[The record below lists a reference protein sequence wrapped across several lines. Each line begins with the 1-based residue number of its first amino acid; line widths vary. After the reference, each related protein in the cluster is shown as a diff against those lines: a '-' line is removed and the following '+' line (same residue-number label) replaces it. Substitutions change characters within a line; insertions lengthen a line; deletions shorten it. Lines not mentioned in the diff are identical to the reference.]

1 MKKKNKNWLVFPI
14 ILGIISLLI
23 FVSEFYFSKQIDAYV
38 LTWQNI
44 YSNTLDQQYN
54 RSIVFDYKL
63 YVGTDDASGN
73 GARVL
78 MSTDGASF
86 TQVNSDGFMEGA
98 NTTSI
103 NSFAE
108 VNDILLVG
116 TANSAGGG
124 RIYRCTNASGC
135 DGIADWSVASPA
147 GVGGADQIN
156 NVVVSSIYE
165 FNGYVYAGTYNANT
179 GLSVLRCDPTAGC
192 ISGGMWTEVVGAS
205 GFGDANN
212 FGASS
217 MTSFGNKLY
226 VGTQNATGNQVWSC
240 STCDGTDW
248 TASDNNGFGYGS
260 NVNVECLAE
269 FNNKLYAG
277 TRRSGGSLGQVW
289 ETTTGA
295 LGSWTQVGSDGFGK
309 NIFTF
314 GTMLV
319 DGDDFYIG
327 SGQNLN
333 PLGTVWHTKDG
344 ATFDQINDDNF
355 GEAAATQVWTLSKFD
370 NYLFAGTGRSGTGY
384 IYKTDLRPVVTS
396 GSVTASQRLDGTG
409 NIDISFQVNDPD
421 QNNVR
426 GKIEY
431 SIDNGATW
439 SDKITLSTADA
450 DTTATYGDPKINNSA
465 DYQIGTAAGYIT
477 TSSGANTVNVVW
489 TSKSNLPDTSSN
501 DIMVRITPND
511 LAYDGTAV
519 TSASFSIDN
528 VAPIISNVSVVPT
541 KANRGTDLRITVSI
555 NGTQSE
561 NPTVTVD
568 GNSATTN
575 NAQAGAQSIRYSYQV
590 QGTEQEGSAPII
602 ATARD
607 AAGNTST
614 KSTTVSLDFTAPIIT
629 AHPQGGSFS
638 SPISITLTSNEQLG
652 KIIYTTNGDD
662 PKVNGTT
669 YRGAIDVN
677 SNTTL
682 KFYGTDQYGNAS
694 NTKTEIY
701 KFDFEAPKT
710 EANPPGGVYENPQAV
725 TLSSNKPSTIY
736 FTTDGSQPTEDSNVY
751 NGPILISENTTLK
764 FFGIDGAGN
773 TEGVH
778 TELYIITST
787 SPFITLTKTY
797 GISSI
802 SSGTSYTGSSVLKS
816 AASLISNFNAKSKF
830 SLILLI
836 IVSFW
841 IVVSLLYFVIVF
853 FKQKRKLS
861 KTLTYLFR
869 KQKAFCSTISII
881 IALCLIA
888 ELFIGIG
895 TKAASVSRGD
905 FITYR
910 IDYSN
915 QGAKETTDLRVVD
928 SISSSTQYIPGSIA
942 VNGVGRSDFRDNDN
956 TDYNETNPGAITVDL
971 GQVNPNTSGFIQFL
985 VQVNYDVPFG
995 TTISNKGIGS
1005 YNPGAIFTESNIVSN
1020 TVVGPAFGGPII
1032 KKEEK
1037 KAEPKPELKPEPIV
1051 ERRVEEIT
1059 KNIIDG
1065 ALKIITDIQKII
1077 ANKTLQEIV
1086 RNYIAP
1092 IMSATTLLSFLAAVP
1107 FVNTILPYL
1116 AYLLQYITHPVLFF
1130 GKRKR
1135 WGIVYNSLTKQPIDL
1150 AIVRLFNKNTNK
1162 LLATRITDFQGRYLF
1177 IVDPGDYYLTV
1188 TKSYHVF
1195 PSRLTTEKAENTYA
1209 GETISVQ
1216 SNNDQKQKGVIS
1228 FDIPIDPQEGYLQNP
1243 INPSKVIASPIKKV
1257 GDLETLP
1264 KEVIKKADSQ
1274 LIKTLKQHKFNH
1286 FVSIFGPIIGLICL
1300 IISPSIL
1307 TGLLFGLNMILLLL
1321 FRKFAIKRL
1330 NSWGKTVDQSSHKA
1344 LPQAVIRLFDDKY
1357 GRMLLADI
1365 SKGDGRYGF
1374 LVGKDKYILTSEKS
1388 GYELPQRKLEVSG
1401 DREGVISKNLE
1412 LKKVNGQY

>member
-14 ILGIISLLI
+14 ILGIIALLI

-38 LTWQNI
+38 LTWENI
-44 YSNTLDQQYN
+44 YSNAADQQYN
-54 RSIVFDYKL
+54 RSIVFDDKL

-73 GARVL
+73 GTRVL
-78 MSTDGASF
+78 MSTDGDSF

-108 VNDILLVG
+108 VNDMLLVG

-124 RIYRCTNASGC
+124 RIYRCTSASGC

-156 NVVVSSIYE
+156 NVIVSSIYE
-165 FNGYVYAGTYNANT
+165 FNGYVYAGTHNSNT
-179 GLSVLRCDPTAGC
+179 GLSVLRCDPTTGC
-192 ISGGMWTEVVGAS
+192 IAGGLWTEVVGAS

-212 FGASS
+212 FRASS

-248 TASDNNGFGYGS
+248 TASDNNGFGHGT

-409 NIDISFQVNDPD
+409 KVDISFQVNDPD

-426 GKIEY
+426 AKVEY
-431 SIDNGATW
+431 SSNNGVSWSSLKNIDPAV
-439 SDKITLSTADA
+439 S
-450 DTTATYGDPKINNSA
+450 ATYGDPAVSTST
-465 DYQIGTAAGYIT
+465 YQIGNASGYIL
-477 TSSGANTVNVVW
+477 TSSGANTIGIVWNSTSDIGNVS
-489 TSKSNLPDTSSN
+489 TN
-501 DIMVRITPND
+501 DAMIRVTPND
-511 LAYDGTAV
+511 LSYDGTAV
-519 TSASFSIDN
+519 SSATFSIDT
-528 VAPIISNVSVVPT
+528 VAPIINSVSVVPS
-541 KANRGTDLRITVSI
+541 KANKGTELRITVST
-555 NGTQSE
+555 NGAQSE

-568 GNSATTN
+568 GNPATTN
-575 NAQAGAQSIRYSYQV
+575 NAQAGAQSIRYTYVV
-590 QGTEQEGSAPII
+590 QGTEQEGSVPVVAI
-602 ATARD
+602 ARD
-607 AAGNTST
+607 TAGNTST
-614 KSTTVSLDFTAPIIT
+614 KSTTVSLDFTAPVIT
-629 AHPQGGSFS
+629 AHPRGGSFS
-638 SPISITLTSNEQLG
+638 DPISITLTSNEQLG

-669 YRGAIDVN
+669 YRGAINVN

-682 KFYGTDQYGNAS
+682 KFYGTDQYGNIS
-694 NTKTEIY
+694 DTKTEIY
-701 KFDFEAPKT
+701 KFDFEAPIT
-710 EANPPGGVYENPQAV
+710 EANPQGGIYENPQAV
-725 TLSSNKPSTIY
+725 ALTSNKPATIY
-736 FTTDGSQPTEDSNVY
+736 FTTDGSQPTENSNVY
-751 NGPILISENTTLK
+751 NGRILISENTTLK
-764 FFGIDGAGN
+764 FFGVDEANNI
-773 TEGVH
+773 EGVH
-778 TELYIITST
+778 TELYVITST
-787 SPFITLTKTY
+787 SPFISLTKTY
-797 GISSI
+797 GISPI
-802 SSGTSYTGSSVLKS
+802 SSGTSNTGSSVLKS
-816 AASLISNFNAKSKF
+816 ATSLISNFNIKSKF
-830 SLILLI
+830 SLILFI
-836 IVSFW
+836 IISFWLVVSF
-841 IVVSLLYFVIVF
+841 LYFVISF

-861 KTLTYLFR
+861 QTFKYLFR
-869 KQKAFCSTISII
+869 KQKAFCSTVSII

-915 QGAKETTDLRVVD
+915 QGAKETTDLRFVD
-928 SISSSTQYIPGSIA
+928 PISSSTRYVPGSIT

-971 GQVNPNTSGFIQFL
+971 GQVNPNTSGSIQFL
-985 VQVNYDVPFG
+985 VQVNNDVPFG

-1020 TVVGPAFGGPII
+1020 IVFGPAFGGPIV

-1037 KAEPKPELKPEPIV
+1037 KTEPKPELKPEPIV

-1059 KNIIDG
+1059 KNIVDDT
-1065 ALKIITDIQKII
+1065 LKIIKDIQKII

-1086 RNYIAP
+1086 KNYIAP
-1092 IMSATTLLSFLAAVP
+1092 IMSATTILSLIAAVP
-1107 FVNTILPYL
+1107 FVNTLLPYL

-1177 IVDPGDYYLTV
+1177 IVDPGDYFATV
-1188 TKSYHVF
+1188 TKPYHVF
-1195 PSRLTTEKAENTYA
+1195 PSQLTTEKTENTYT

-1216 SNNDQKQKGVIS
+1216 SNNDQKQKGIVA

-1243 INPSKVIASPIKKV
+1243 VNPSKVIVSPIKKV

-1307 TGLLFGLNMILLLL
+1307 TGLLFGVNMILLLL

-1388 GYELPQRKLEVSG
+1388 GYELPERKLEVSG
-1401 DREGVISKNLE
+1401 DREGVISQNLE
-1412 LKKVNGQY
+1412 LKKVNEQY